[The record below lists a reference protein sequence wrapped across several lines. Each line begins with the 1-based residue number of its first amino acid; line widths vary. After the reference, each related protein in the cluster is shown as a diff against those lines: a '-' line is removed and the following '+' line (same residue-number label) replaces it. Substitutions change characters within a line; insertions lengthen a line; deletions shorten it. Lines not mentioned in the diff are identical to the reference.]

1 MARRFLRRLFP
12 QPNQPPSPQ
21 PQSQPQPPQQ
31 NSFNTTPNLSRA
43 LLEAP
48 GIDSSTCQVNGPPT
62 NPNKLP
68 ILPPDHQTLYSKD
81 NQGTNPQQQSPF
93 FAKLPP
99 EIRQLIYLHAFGNRQ
114 IHIDFD
120 YHAPNGRWEW
130 WHRICDEPQNCPEGK
145 AFVCPEYAGAEE
157 AMLELGSSAWLM
169 YMFEYKVDAVRW
181 LRCCRRGLVFFFFF
195 FFFSQDNKDECTNIT
210 CGDKGIWNYY
220 LSYTVVRHSFSRITS
235 TNSSAFLRQCHG
247 TIYH

>member
-12 QPNQPPSPQ
+12 QPDQPPSP
-21 PQSQPQPPQQ
+21 QPQPPQQ

-48 GIDSSTCQVNGPPT
+48 GIDSFTCQINGPRT

-68 ILPPDHQTLYSKD
+68 ILPPDHQTLYFKD
-81 NQGTNPQQQSPF
+81 DQVTNPQQQSPF

-130 WHRICDEPQNCPEGK
+130 WHRVCDEPQNCPEGK
-145 AFVCPEYAGAEE
+145 KFVCPEYAGAEE

-169 YMFEYKVDAVRW
+169 YMFEYKVDAVKW
-181 LRCCRRGLVFFFFF
+181 LKCCRRGLVLSFFPC
-195 FFFSQDNKDECTNIT
+195 SSENMDVLT
-210 CGDKGIWNYY
+210 CRGKKGIWSHY
-220 LSYTVVRHSFSRITS
+220 LFYTAVRHSSLHIMS
-235 TNSSAFLRQCHG
+235 TKSSVFPK
-247 TIYH
+247 